1 MSAGQKVGSEAEAA
15 VVVDGVALVKDEVLL
30 AVRVAK
36 ADVALAEVD
45 RADVALAEDVK
56 PAEAALLDTLV
67 ARREEIAVPTELK
80 AVAPT
85 TAEELALGK
94 IWADAPVTARAAT
107 AAENIDLAIVGT
119 ESYQL

>member
-1 MSAGQKVGSEAEAA
+1 MEAWVE
-15 VVVDGVALVKDEVLL
+15 LEVLL
-30 AVRVAK
+30 AVREA
-36 ADVALAEVD
+36 VD
-45 RADVALAEDVK
+45 RADVALAEEVK
-56 PAEAALLDTLV
+56 PAEAAVLDTPV

-80 AVAPT
+80 PVAPT

-119 ESYQL
+119 ESCQLCKV